1 MRRHGKMAA
10 MGLPFSLLAYFML
23 AAAATAQ
30 TAGIVPVDQEPMH
43 KLVFENEYVRVFSV
57 EVPPHLETKVHQH
70 DRDYI
75 FVTLADS
82 DVQSDRLNEEPVHLQ
97 LKDGES
103 RWTKGGFAHKAK
115 NLSDKP
121 FRNITIELKQSVGKP
136 ECGTAGMPQC
146 PGTVLSVS
154 CPGSGHLNTAQSVM
168 KFEQLLVTR
177 ETICPPRPRPAR
189 ADALLVSVTEI
200 KTADI
205 RAAAGLSTPKL
216 DNSVAKNVSGE
227 LLFLKKDE
235 PMIFPDEKRPREMVV
250 LSFGNCGCE

>member
-1 MRRHGKMAA
+1 
-10 MGLPFSLLAYFML
+10 
-23 AAAATAQ
+23 
-30 TAGIVPVDQEPMH
+30 MH

-57 EVPPHLETKVHQH
+57 EVPPHSETKIHQH

-75 FVTLADS
+75 FFTLGDS
-82 DVQSDRLNEEPVHLQ
+82 DVESVRVNEQPVHLQ

-103 RWTKGGFAHKAK
+103 RWTKGGFAHRAK
-115 NLSDKP
+115 NLSNKP
-121 FRNITIELKQSVGKP
+121 FRNLTIELKQSVGKP
-136 ECGTAGMPQC
+136 ECGTAGLAAC
-146 PGTVLSVS
+146 PSTVLSVS
-154 CPGSGHLNTAQSVM
+154 CPGAGHLNTAQSVM
-168 KFEQLLVTR
+168 KFEQLLVTH

-205 RAAAGLSTPKL
+205 RTAAGLSAPKL
-216 DNSVAKNVSGE
+216 DDWVAKDVSGE

-235 PMIFPDEKRPREMVV
+235 PMIFPGEKKPRDIVV

>member
-1 MRRHGKMAA
+1 MRS
-10 MGLPFSLLAYFML
+10 LWSVFSLLWL
-23 AAAATAQ
+23 AGAALAQ
-30 TAGIVPVDQEPMH
+30 APAAVPVDQEPMH
-43 KLVFENEYVRVFSV
+43 HLVFENEYVRVFRV
-57 EVPPHLETKVHQH
+57 EVPPHAETKIHQH
-70 DRDYI
+70 DRDYTSVI
-75 FVTLADS
+75 LGDADVES
-82 DVQSDRLNEEPVHLQ
+82 VRVNEQPVRLQ

-103 RWTKGGFAHKAK
+103 RWTQGGFAHQAK

-146 PGTVLSVS
+146 PGTVLSVN
-154 CPGSGHLNTAQSVM
+154 CPGAGHLNTAQSLM
-168 KFEQLLVTR
+168 KFEQLLITR
-177 ETICPPRPRPAR
+177 ETICPAHPRPAR

-216 DNSVAKNVSGE
+216 DNPVANDVAGE